1 MPNLISATDCR
12 KLVVYAINQPVLIL
26 VDSDERSIVLTEDI
40 RNFAKR
46 NFAQLLSGQYFRDTV
61 YINGYNKIMTVP
73 LWKWNNRKM
82 FEPFKGR
89 VFISPELD
97 TDVAVNNIVGE
108 TESLYKALSVP
119 IEQIR

>member
-89 VFISPELD
+89 V
-97 TDVAVNNIVGE
+97 
-108 TESLYKALSVP
+108 LYLPNLIQMWRSRTLWAKRKAYTRL
-119 IEQIR
+119 